1 MFTGLIEEVGSVISS
16 RSSGGGVRLV
26 VRAPHICKGTQLG
39 DSININGAC
48 QTVVEI
54 TTDTFSVDTVEE
66 TLKKT
71 NLGSFKSGTPVN
83 LERALLPASRMGGHF
98 VLGHIDTVGNIL
110 SLRQLQSSIL
120 IKISFDISFAK
131 YIIPVGSIAVD
142 GISLTVAETTDD
154 NFTVAIIPHTYKN
167 TNLVSKNVGDGVN
180 LEFDVL
186 GKYVLKSINPRG
198 SGKITEDWLKEM
210 GF

>member
-1 MFTGLIEEVGSVISS
+1 
-16 RSSGGGVRLV
+16 
-26 VRAPHICKGTQLG
+26 
-39 DSININGAC
+39 
-48 QTVVEI
+48 VEI

-98 VLGHIDTVGNIL
+98 VLGHIDTLENFVPKAT
-110 SLRQLQSSIL
+110 SVKIL

-186 GKYVLKSINPRG
+186 GKYVLNSINPRG